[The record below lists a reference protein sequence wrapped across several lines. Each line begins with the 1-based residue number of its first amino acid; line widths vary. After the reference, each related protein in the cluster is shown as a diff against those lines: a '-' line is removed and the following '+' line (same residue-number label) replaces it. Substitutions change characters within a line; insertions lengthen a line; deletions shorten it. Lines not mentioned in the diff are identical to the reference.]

1 MFADTFATIA
11 GQISAAFDGPYHDAV
26 ARWPGVPIY
35 DDGGSIVSPGTPI
48 ALDCQVQVDAAT
60 EAMRA
65 EVGYVGTDVRLLVL
79 TSTLAGTLDTAATVE
94 VLGGPG
100 AGRYSVQSVGR
111 DPLGVSWDCRGRR
124 A

>member
-1 MFADTFATIA
+1 MFADAFATIA
-11 GQISAAFDGPYHDAV
+11 GQISTAFDGPYHDSI
-26 ARWPGVPIY
+26 ARWPGAPVY

-48 ALDCQVQVDAAT
+48 ALTCQCQVDSAT

-79 TSTLAGTLDTAATVE
+79 TSTLAGALDTEATVE

-100 AGRYSVQSVGR
+100 AGRYSVQSVAR

-124 A
+124 V